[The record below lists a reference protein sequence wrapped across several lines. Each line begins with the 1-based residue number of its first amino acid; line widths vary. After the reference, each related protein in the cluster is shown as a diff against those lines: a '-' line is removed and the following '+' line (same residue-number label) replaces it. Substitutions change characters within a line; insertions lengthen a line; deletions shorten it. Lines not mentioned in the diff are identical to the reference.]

1 MLLKWRVLRGQYLPL
16 KLVQVYYIRCLSV
29 HPLKFSDT
37 AVFQLWSVY
46 CVWRAAGERGPK
58 LRAGLSDESYYLISH
73 SEGGRRQ
80 HWYFGNCSG
89 LSLFTL
95 TLSRCLF
102 VILIEVNTNQ
112 FTTWSSPALNLKG
125 ISIYLSKHMNI
136 KHLFHWKLKRR
147 CLWIDLTSWYKPEQI
162 KPHAVIFSNR
172 LLDLCHRT
180 IYYILRIYML
190 VKPV

>member
-1 MLLKWRVLRGQYLPL
+1 MITPQIESLPGHTGTWSHGPLHWSLPSPLPHFVTASHFTGCQMKVIIWQVSQKVGRGHQ
-16 KLVQVYYIRCLSV
+16 Q
-29 HPLKFSDT
+29 
-37 AVFQLWSVY
+37 
-46 CVWRAAGERGPK
+46 
-58 LRAGLSDESYYLISH
+58 
-73 SEGGRRQ
+73 GRRQ
-80 HWYFGNCSG
+80 HQYFGNCSG

-147 CLWIDLTSWYKPEQI
+147 CLSIDLTSWYKPEQI

-180 IYYILRIYML
+180 IYYLLRIYML